1 MIIITLKIDKAWKT
15 ARESN
20 SFQYWCQWKETSD
33 LSNEMNILSIHFF
46 LFSNCLHLH
55 KKWTTL
61 CKQRFT
67 RDIFLAPWY
76 SGEDTPVQMDPENK
90 NSMSRNPDPAVVLIL
105 LKQFAAVYILM
116 KPNYDKH
123 YIGVFKLKN
132 ERVGNVGTEQG
143 APVLQQGKIRF
154 LVLAKFCH
162 NFGTGTSLD
171 TRYHFY
177 QWVVIE

>member
-33 LSNEMNILSIHFF
+33 LSNEMNILSIHVY

-61 CKQRFT
+61 CKQQFT

-90 NSMSRNPDPAVVLIL
+90 NSTSWNPDPAVVLIL

-123 YIGVFKLKN
+123 HIGAFKLKN
-132 ERVGNVGTEQG
+132 EMVGTKRWERWDRTRSTCTATRENKILG
-143 APVLQQGKIRF
+143 TGKI
-154 LVLAKFCH
+154 L
-162 NFGTGTSLD
+162 S
-171 TRYHFY
+171 
-177 QWVVIE
+177 